1 MDAVEAAKIAERCQR
16 NWDYSQPI
24 PQEHIDMIIDAAT
37 TMPTKQNRK
46 YYRLIASTDI
56 NFNKELYKVSI
67 DLENPHF
74 NNVIHRNTQVL
85 APLVLAFVSPGQDTD
100 NPFNDCN
107 LQNFYTSIGIASG
120 VAAHTAASLGYRT
133 GYCAC
138 IEAMLYKK
146 LLEERLNINF
156 VEFKSGLILGI
167 GKPNLNYNR
176 QDIIVDDVRHYT
188 LDDSCDKK
196 IEIIRVN

>member
-1 MDAVEAAKIAERCQR
+1 MNAIEAAKIAERCQR

-24 PQEHIDMIIDAAT
+24 PQEHIDMIIGAAT

-46 YYRLIASTDI
+46 YYRLIVSTDI

-67 DLENPHF
+67 DLTNPHF
-74 NNVIHRNTQVL
+74 NNSIHRNTQVL
-85 APLVLAFVSPGQDTD
+85 APLVLAFVSPGEDTD

-107 LQNFYTSIGIASG
+107 ARNFFTSIGIASG

-138 IEAMLYKK
+138 IEEVSYKN
-146 LLEERLNINF
+146 LLEEKLNINF
-156 VEFKSGLILGI
+156 VEFDTGLILGI
-167 GKPNLNYNR
+167 GKPNLNYDR
-176 QDIIVDDVRHYT
+176 QDIVVDNIHHYS
-188 LDDSCDKK
+188 LDDSCDKD
-196 IEIIRVN
+196 IEVIVI